1 MPLNDNANR
10 TLQSFFHNKEFDG
23 GISFRSA
30 LIDARLDFTTRSLK
44 RIDKLLDLIRDTYK
58 LREEKFVTGQ
68 GNQNFLYFLAFYVAK
83 VIGKNSGAKVDWYS
97 YQEMC
102 EMDPAHKTFG
112 EAFYS
117 SIMCVFNSRGPR
129 TGEIFAPL
137 HSITS
142 RLFGKDAGKDA
153 GKSVV
158 ASADRLLR
166 RLKEAPALGNFW
178 LDTDV
183 AACVAGLP
191 AMERSFVQV
200 RAPQWI
206 GEHDPLNKVV
216 KDFPLLLFKGK
227 TVWAHIVQA
236 NTSLF
241 KKGDDCLP
249 AEIIYDPQGLV
260 TPDELAPAAARVF
273 EIKQS
278 FLKLDRKDPQ
288 QAPLWELGNRM
299 AQETE
304 RALGVEVPSQIY
316 QGRLLLSTALVYRPH
331 LPKGVLSGAYF
342 PVLISDKCAGST
354 MILPSRWWPP
364 GLAKNWQRI

>member
-1 MPLNDNANR
+1 MPLNDNATR
-10 TLQSFFHNKEFDG
+10 YLQSFFYNKEFDG
-23 GISFRSA
+23 GISFRNA
-30 LIDARLDFTTRSLK
+30 LIDARLDYTTRSLQ

-58 LREEKFVTGQ
+58 LREEKFTAGQ

-97 YQEMC
+97 YKELC

-117 SIMCVFNSRGPR
+117 SMICVFNSRGPR

-137 HSITS
+137 LSITS
-142 RLFGKDAGKDA
+142 RLFNKDG
-153 GKSVV
+153 GKSVRT
-158 ASADRLLR
+158 SAEGLLR
-166 RLKEAPALGNFW
+166 RLKEAPALSSFW
-178 LDTDV
+178 LDIDV

-191 AMERSFVQV
+191 PLERSFVQV

-206 GEHDPLNKVV
+206 EEQDPLTKVV

-241 KKGDDCLP
+241 KRGDDSLP
-249 AEIIYDPQGLV
+249 AEIIYDPRGLV
-260 TPDELAPAAARVF
+260 TPDELAPAAVRIF
-273 EIKQS
+273 ELKQS
-278 FLKLDRKDPQ
+278 FLQLDRKDPQ
-288 QAPLWELGNRM
+288 QAPLWALGNRM

-304 RALGVEVPSQIY
+304 RVIGVEIPSQIY

-342 PVLISDKCAGST
+342 PILISDKCVGST